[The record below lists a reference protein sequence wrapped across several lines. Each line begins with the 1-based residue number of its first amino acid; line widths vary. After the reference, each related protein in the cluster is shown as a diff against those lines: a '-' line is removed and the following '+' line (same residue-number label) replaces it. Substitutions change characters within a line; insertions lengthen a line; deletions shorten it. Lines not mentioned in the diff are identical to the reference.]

1 MGDGPT
7 AAERLKADIVRFEA
21 AVPYGAELR
30 AKLEADGSWVL
41 YAMPVKSRGDTWW
54 LSVRLGHRLESW
66 IPDDTVRMVVGPGV
80 NDRWVVEEVT
90 DPLRREPWPPI
101 IVSVSEPDWFGGRGS
116 PRHPA
121 LHHESQHVHWDWDH
135 HGARGSRSWLDVLL
149 CGLRGDDLFEQR
161 NPVPVRM
168 GLTPHRWRE
177 VDALHER
184 LMRGDSVG
192 CFGLRKA
199 GKTSLVR
206 QGVGW
211 LDCDFD
217 DRICWVDIQGV
228 AMRTLDGLCGAV
240 LRGMEVDAAP
250 GDQALKRLDEVLHA
264 HFEAGRRLWIILDEY
279 DLLFATPRG
288 RAGFEGIE
296 RFFSLLRA
304 HAQQSRLLSLVVI
317 GRDPSHA
324 QRPTMEGAPNPLL
337 GWLSTEW
344 VGPLVESD
352 ARTLF
357 TTFARRVCL
366 DAGPATVDAA
376 LRWTGAHPLLLRQFG
391 SALRGV
397 ALPHIGDDAP
407 LPTDPFV
414 EQAIDAFL
422 ERDAVLEMCR
432 EVEHLLAEVYPDAAA
447 LFWSLVGDASSG
459 ARPSG
464 SLRARLDAH
473 GGWRSPQAQTLRNLG
488 LLQGTADAPA
498 VPELWR
504 WWSSY
509 LTWRPSVSAG

>member
-1 MGDGPT
+1 MGEGPT
-7 AAERLKADIVRFEA
+7 AEERLKADIARFEA
-21 AVPYGAELR
+21 AVPYGAELC
-30 AKLEADGSWVL
+30 AKLEADGSRIQWL
-41 YAMPVKSRGDTWW
+41 WELEERADTWM
-54 LSVRLGHRLESW
+54 LGVDLGRPLTKFLQE
-66 IPDDTVRMVVGPGV
+66 DFAYVFVGPGV
-80 NDRWVVEEVT
+80 GARPTVAQAEEASAMALTPTIFVT
-90 DPLRREPWPPI
+90 
-101 IVSVSEPDWFGGRGS
+101 VSELSLNFGVAA
-116 PRHPA
+116 PNHPA
-121 LHHESQHVHWDWDH
+121 FHRESQHVHWKWGD
-135 HGARGSRSWLDVLL
+135 RLERQRSWRRLILS
-149 CGLRGDDLFEQR
+149 GLRNDDLFEQR
-161 NPVPVRM
+161 NPVPLLEKVTPLRLTASVR
-168 GLTPHRWRE
+168 LRDQ
-177 VDALHER
+177 V
-184 LMRGDSVG
+184 MRGQSLG

-199 GKTSLVR
+199 GKTSLVL
-206 QGVGW
+206 QSV
-211 LDCDFD
+211 
-217 DRICWVDIQGV
+217 DRIYTQKGDRVCRLDVQGV
-228 AMRTLDGLCGAV
+228 AVRTLRGLCLA
-240 LRGMEVDAAP
+240 LLDAMRLKPGP
-250 GDQALKRLDEVLHA
+250 GDQPLEWIDTFLRE
-264 HFEAGRRLWIILDEY
+264 HFSMGRRLWIVLDEY

-337 GWLSTEW
+337 GWLRTEW
-344 VGPLVESD
+344 VGPLVDSD

-447 LFWSLVGDASSG
+447 LFWSLVGDASPG

-473 GGWRSPQAQTLRNLG
+473 GGWRTPQAQTLRNLG
-488 LLQGTADAPA
+488 LLQGTADAPT